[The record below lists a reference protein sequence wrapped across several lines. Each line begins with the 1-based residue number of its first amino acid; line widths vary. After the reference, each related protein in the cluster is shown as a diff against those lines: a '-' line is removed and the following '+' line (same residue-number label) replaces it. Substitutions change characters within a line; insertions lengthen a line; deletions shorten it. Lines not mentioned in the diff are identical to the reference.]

1 MTIDNQTFKIL
12 VVDDQPSNLRCLSN
26 ILTQRGYKV
35 QRAISGQLAL
45 NAAKSSPPDL
55 ILLDIIMP
63 EMTGFEVCKRLK
75 ANEQTR
81 DIPVIF
87 LSVLDEAT
95 DKVKAFKV
103 GGVDYIT
110 KPFQVEEVLA
120 RIENHLEIQILQKQ
134 LELKNQV
141 LQEEILIRNAAQAEL
156 QETKDSLELV
166 LCASN
171 DGFWEWNLQTGEVY
185 FSPRWKEM
193 LGYEEDEIYDQFSSW
208 EQLIFA
214 EDKIAALNL
223 IEAYNSGG
231 VKEFT
236 TTQRFYHKNG
246 STVHILVRAIHLK
259 DESGQVVRMIFSHT
273 DVSELVK
280 TSEALAQ
287 SKSLLASVLDSSQ
300 EGIAALASVR
310 NNQGNIVDFKF
321 LLVNPSAEKIVRIKA
336 EKLIER
342 YLLEKLPWTEETGLF
357 DDYVRVVETGEIFS
371 REVHYNFEG
380 IQAWFHVVAVKLGD
394 GLAVTFCDI
403 TQKKQDQQELLIA
416 RERLEYLLSSNPSV
430 IYSCKTT
437 DNYGTTFVSKNV
449 TALLG
454 YEPGEILESDNFWG
468 SHMHPEDKERVWA
481 EMPQLMAQGYHAG
494 EYRFLHKDGTY
505 RWIYDAIKLVR
516 DAAGNPIEIIGSLSD
531 ITERKQIEQALQ
543 ESQRFIQKLSEANPN
558 ILYVYD
564 LIEQQNVYINR
575 EIDEILDYTPEDLKQ
590 MGTDV
595 VQTLMHPEDL
605 ARFREYLK
613 QFETGKDGDIFE
625 FEYRMR
631 HKNGEYFWFFSRDT
645 LFARTA
651 DGKPKQI
658 LGAAT
663 NITQRKQAEAQ
674 LRQQKELLQT
684 IFDNIPVML
693 MLYDPA
699 GNMLLTNRHLELVL
713 GWSWAELANRNLLVE
728 CYQNREY
735 RARVV
740 EFMEAATGKWQDFK
754 TTTRDGRVIDTCWA
768 NIMLSDGNCI
778 GIGQDI
784 TERKQAEEALR
795 ISEERFQ
802 LAIEASG
809 LGLWDWHINTGI
821 VYYSPEWK
829 TMLGYAVEEI
839 EDRYQS
845 WERLVHP
852 EDLPTAL
859 AALEA
864 NWQRRSLCYEVEFRM
879 TSKEGEWKW
888 IISRG
893 RVTERDEMGN
903 PVRMTGTHKDI
914 SDRKQIQSALQ
925 ESERKFR
932 AIFNN
937 TFQFTGLLT
946 PDGTLI
952 EANQTALDFC
962 GIESRDAVG
971 RPYWETRWWTVGKE
985 DKESGGRGDAEIR
998 DDKQRGGRGDAESRD
1013 DKQRGGRGDAEIRE
1027 DAKRGRQARGSSENV
1042 PASPR
1047 PPVPASSS
1055 LTPTQQQLRDAIAL
1069 AANGEFV
1076 RYEVDIRGAGKT
1088 IATIDFSL
1096 KPVLDDAGNVVL
1108 LIPEGRDISDKKRD
1122 ERVKTALINCLEQS
1136 EARLSQIVTTISEG
1150 LIVQDDND
1158 RILFVNGAGLTLF
1171 GRSYEEVL
1179 HTSLGLPITLD
1190 ELTEIEIIRPCSE
1203 IIVAEMRALR
1213 ITWDH
1218 KAAYLITLRD
1228 ITARKQ
1234 AEIALQQSEARLQKL
1249 ADNVPGMLYEF
1260 LLHPDGSYNF
1270 AYVSSGCKEIN
1281 ELEPQQLIENPELAF
1296 QLSHPDDRQKLH
1308 ESIATS
1314 ARTLE
1319 PWFWEGL
1326 ISTPSGKQKWIQG
1339 AAKPEPCDNGDIL
1352 WHGVLIDTSDRK
1364 AADEALR
1371 QSEARLQ
1378 KLTASVPG
1386 LIYEFMLHPDGS
1398 YCFTYVSSGCREIYE
1413 LEPQQLLENVA
1424 LGFEQV
1430 HPNDRE
1436 SLMAAIAY
1444 SAQTLA
1450 PFTWEGRLIYP
1461 SGQIKWVQATSRPER
1476 LPGSQ
1481 TEPGSQAQSGNEGG
1495 IIWHGVMIDVSD
1507 RKFNEAL
1514 LLESQQRIAF
1524 LVQQT
1529 PIAVIEWNNDGK
1541 IIAWN
1546 SAAAEIFGYS
1556 QTEAIGQNLIDLLTP
1571 SSLQQQIN
1579 LATPDL
1585 LYQRGATCSISENI
1599 TKDGR
1604 IAICEWYNTALI
1616 DESGNAIGGA
1626 SMAVDITE
1634 RQQAQEA
1641 LRESAERERAIA
1653 KAIERMRQSL
1663 DIETIFR
1670 ATTEELRQVVG
1681 SDRVIIYRFNND
1693 WSGNF
1698 VAESIGSGWVPVV
1711 QLDPEHPDFT
1721 QAVLESP
1728 RCIVKL
1734 WDSPDNLVEDTYL
1747 QRTGGGI
1754 YNQGEKYL
1762 CVSDIYQ
1769 AGFSNCYIE
1778 LLETFQAKAYIT
1790 VPIFCGN
1797 KLWGLLATYQN
1808 TGPRLWSAAEIN
1820 IVVQIGNQ
1828 LGVALQQAE
1837 LLTQLKLAKEAADA
1851 ANKAKSQFL
1860 ARMSHEL
1867 RTPLNA
1873 ILGFSQLLARSDS
1886 LEQGEREHLAI
1897 INRSGEHLLDLI
1909 NDILSMSK
1917 IEAGQIALNE
1927 NCFDLYRLLTAIE
1940 DMFQLKAKSKGL
1952 ELKFERA
1959 TQVPQYVKTDESKLR
1974 QVLINLLGN
1983 AIKFTTSGSVKLLLK
1998 TAQEQ
2003 VTPVPEENIDSN
2015 APLHSDRV
2023 TLWFNVED
2031 TGPGIAPEELS
2042 TIFKP
2047 FVQSQIGRQSMEGTG
2062 LGLPISQQFVKLMG
2076 GEIGVTSQQGIGST
2090 FTFNIQATVLSEA
2103 PESTLSD
2110 PRRVIGLEPNQ
2121 PKYRILVV
2129 EDVLANRQLLLEL
2142 LAPLGFEVREAE
2154 NGQQGLAVWENW
2166 QPNLILM
2173 DMEMPVMDGYTATG
2187 EIKRHPKAKN
2197 TKIIALTASAFE
2209 EQRLAILNAGCD
2221 DFICKPFQEE
2231 ILFEKMAQHLGVLY
2245 VYQENRSL
2253 ASNGRFSAQSQSLTS
2268 EDLSCMPRNWI
2279 VALHQAALEI
2289 DDQQIIE
2296 LLQQI
2301 PATLSNITKALTY
2314 LVDNFRM
2321 DIIIE
2326 LTQPYSDD
2334 PPN

>member
-1 MTIDNQTFKIL
+1 MTMDNQTFKIL

-75 ANEQTR
+75 ANEKTR

-87 LSVLDEAT
+87 LSVLDEAN

-120 RIENHLEIQILQKQ
+120 RIENHLEIQTLQKQ
-134 LELKNQV
+134 LELKNKV
-141 LQEEILIRNAAQAEL
+141 LQEEILIRTAAQAEL

-171 DGFWEWNLQTGEVY
+171 DGFWEWNFQTGEVY

-208 EQLIFA
+208 EKLIFP
-214 EDKIAALNL
+214 EDKEAALNL
-223 IEAYNSGG
+223 IEAYNSGR

-246 STVHILVRAIHLK
+246 STVYILVRAIHLK
-259 DESGQVVRMIFSHT
+259 DRRGRVVRMIFSHT

-280 TSEALAQ
+280 TTSALAQ

-300 EGIAALASVR
+300 DGILALASVR
-310 NNQGNIVDFKF
+310 NRRGNIVDFKF
-321 LLVNPSAEKIVRIKA
+321 LLVNPSAEQIAGIA
-336 EKLIER
+336 GEKLIER
-342 YLLEKLPWTEETGLF
+342 YLLEKMPWTEETKLF
-357 DDYVRVVETGEIFS
+357 DDFVRVVETGEILN
-371 REVHYNFEG
+371 REVHYNFEERL
-380 IQAWFHVVAVKLGD
+380 AWFYVVAVKLGD

-403 TQKKQDQQELLIA
+403 TQKKLAQQELLIA

-437 DNYGTTFVSKNV
+437 ENYGTTFVSKNV

-454 YEPGEILESDNFWG
+454 YEPGEFLESDNFWVNQI
-468 SHMHPEDKERVWA
+468 HPEDKERVWA
-481 EMPQLMAQGYHAG
+481 EMSQLIAQGYHAG

-505 RWIYDAIKLVR
+505 RWLYDAIKLVR
-516 DAAGNPIEIIGSLSD
+516 DEAGNPIEMIGSLSD

-543 ESQRFIQKLSEANPN
+543 ESQRFIQKIAETNPN

-564 LIEQQNVYINR
+564 LIEGRNVYINR
-575 EIDEILDYTPEDLKQ
+575 EIVETLGYTPEDLKQ
-590 MGTDV
+590 IGTAV
-595 VQTLMHPEDL
+595 MPTLMHPEDL
-605 ARFREYLK
+605 ARFGEYLK
-613 QFETGKDGDIFE
+613 EFETGKDGDIFE

-631 HKNGEYFWFFSRDT
+631 HKNGEYRWLFSRDT

-651 DGKPKQI
+651 DGKAKQM
-658 LGAAT
+658 LGSAT
-663 NITQRKQAEAQ
+663 DITQRKQSEAE

-693 MLYDPA
+693 TLYDRS

-728 CYQNREY
+728 CYRDREY

-754 TTTRDGRVIDTCWA
+754 TTTRSGRVIDTCWA
-768 NIMLSDGNCI
+768 NIQLSDGNCI

-795 ISEERFQ
+795 KSEERFQ

-829 TMLGYAVEEI
+829 IMLGYAVEEI
-839 EDRYQS
+839 EDRFLS

-852 EDLPTAL
+852 EDLPMAL
-859 AALEA
+859 AALA
-864 NWQRRSLCYEVEFRM
+864 AHLQGRSLCYEVEFRM
-879 TSKEGEWKW
+879 ASKEGGWKW
-888 IISRG
+888 IISRA
-893 RVTERDEMGN
+893 RVTERDEMGS

-914 SDRKQIQSALQ
+914 SDRKHIQSALQ
-925 ESERKFR
+925 ENERKFR

-962 GIESRDAVG
+962 GIESGDAVG
-971 RPYWETRWWTVGKE
+971 RPYWETRWWTVGVDEIK
-985 DKESGGRGDAEIR
+985 SRGDL
-998 DDKQRGGRGDAESRD
+998 
-1013 DKQRGGRGDAEIRE
+1013 
-1027 DAKRGRQARGSSENV
+1027 ENYQL
-1042 PASPR
+1042 PITDYQLPITN
-1047 PPVPASSS
+1047 PNS
-1055 LTPTQQQLRDAIAL
+1055 LTPTQQQLKDAIAL
-1069 AANGEFV
+1069 AASGQFV

-1150 LIVQDDND
+1150 LIVQDDSD
-1158 RILFVNGAGLTLF
+1158 RILFVNGAALTLF

-1179 HTSLGLPITLD
+1179 HSSLGLPISSD
-1190 ELTEIEIIRPCSE
+1190 ELTEIEIIRPCSQ

-1213 ITWDH
+1213 ITWDR
-1218 KAAYLITLRD
+1218 KDAYLITLRD

-1249 ADNVPGMLYEF
+1249 AANVPGMLYEF
-1260 LLHPDGSYNF
+1260 MLHPDGSYSF
-1270 AYVSSGCKEIN
+1270 GYVSSGCRYLN
-1281 ELEPQQLIENPELAF
+1281 ELEPEQLIENPELGFDLAY
-1296 QLSHPDDRQKLH
+1296 PDDLQKLH
-1308 ESIATS
+1308 ESIAIS
-1314 ARTLE
+1314 AQTLE
-1319 PWFWEGL
+1319 PWFWEGR
-1326 ISTPSGKQKWIQG
+1326 INTPSGKQKWIQG
-1339 AAKPEPCDNGDIL
+1339 ASKPERCDNGDIL

-1386 LIYEFMLHPDGS
+1386 MIYEFVQYPDGS
-1398 YCFTYVSSGCREIYE
+1398 YSFAYVSSGCREIYE
-1413 LEPQQLLENVA
+1413 LEPQQLLENPA

-1430 HPNDRE
+1430 HPDDIQ
-1436 SLMAAIAY
+1436 SLMDAIAH
-1444 SAQTLA
+1444 SALTLA
-1450 PFTWEGRLIYP
+1450 PFAWEGRLNSP
-1461 SGQIKWVQATSRPER
+1461 SGQIKWVQANSRPER
-1476 LPGSQ
+1476 LMS
-1481 TEPGSQAQSGNEGG
+1481 SQAEPGNEGG
-1495 IIWHGVMIDVSD
+1495 IIWHGVMIDASD

-1556 QTEAIGQNLIDLLTP
+1556 QTEAIGQDLIDLLTP
-1571 SSLQQQIN
+1571 SNLKQQIS
-1579 LATPDL
+1579 LATQEL
-1585 LYQRGATCSISENI
+1585 LYQRGATCSISENL

-1604 IAICEWYNTALI
+1604 IVICEWYNTALI

-1681 SDRVIIYRFNND
+1681 SDRVIIYRFNPD

-1698 VAESIGSGWVPVV
+1698 VAESIGSGWIPVV
-1711 QLDPEHPDFT
+1711 GPDSEKADFT

-1734 WDSPDNLVEDTYL
+1734 WNTCQNLVEDTYL
-1747 QRTGGGI
+1747 QRTSGGI

-1762 CVSDIYQ
+1762 CVWDIYQ

-1808 TGPRLWSAAEIN
+1808 TGPRLWSPAEIN

-1837 LLTQLKLAKEAADA
+1837 LLAELKLAKEAADA

-1886 LEQGEREHLAI
+1886 LEQSEREHLAI

-1959 TQVPQYVKTDESKLR
+1959 PQVPQYVKTDESKLR

-1983 AIKFTTSGSVKLLLK
+1983 AIKFTTKGNVTLRVTTADDSVNYG
-1998 TAQEQ
+1998 TQEQ
-2003 VTPVPEENIDSN
+2003 VTPEDGENIDSN
-2015 APLHSDRV
+2015 SPQPTCPRTPLYCDRV
-2023 TLWFNVED
+2023 TLWFSVQD
-2031 TGPGIAPEELS
+2031 TGPGIAPEELA

-2047 FVQSQIGRQSMEGTG
+2047 FVQSQTGRQSMEGTG
-2062 LGLPISQQFVKLMG
+2062 LGLPISQQFVKLMA

-2090 FTFNIQATVLSEA
+2090 FRFNIQATVVSEA
-2103 PESTLSD
+2103 QEGILSD

-2121 PKYRILVV
+2121 AKYRILVV

-2173 DMEMPVMDGYTATG
+2173 DMEMPVMDGYAATS
-2187 EIKRHPKAKN
+2187 EIKRHPKGKN

-2253 ASNGRFSAQSQSLTS
+2253 ASNGRFSPQSQPLKS
-2268 EDLSCMPRNWI
+2268 EDLSFMPRNWL

-2289 DDQQIIE
+2289 DDQQIIN

-2301 PATLSNITKALTY
+2301 PPTGSNITKALTD

-2326 LTQPYSDD
+2326 LTQPYSDES
-2334 PPN
+2334 PN

>member
-1 MTIDNQTFKIL
+1 MITDLKTFKIL

-45 NAAKSSPPDL
+45 NAAQACPPDL

-87 LSVLDEAT
+87 LSVLDEAN

-120 RIENHLEIQILQKQ
+120 RIENQLEIQLLQKE
-134 LELKNQV
+134 LELKNSA
-141 LQEEILIRNAAQAEL
+141 LQEEILIRTAAQAEL

-171 DGFWEWNLQTGEVY
+171 DGFWEWNLQTNEVY

-193 LGYEEDEIYDQFSSW
+193 LGYEENEIFDRFSSW
-208 EQLIFA
+208 ENLIFP
-214 EDKIAALNL
+214 EDKLAALAL
-223 IEAYNSGG
+223 IEDYNSGRI
-231 VKEFT
+231 KKFT

-259 DESGQVVRMIFSHT
+259 NRSGQVVRMIFSHT

-280 TSEALAQ
+280 TTEALAQ

-300 EGIAALASVR
+300 DGIVALASIR
-310 NNQGNIVDFKF
+310 NEQGSIVDFRF
-321 LLVNPSAEKIVRIKA
+321 LLVNPSAEQIAGITA
-336 EKLIER
+336 DKLVKR
-342 YLLEKLPWTEETGLF
+342 YLLEKMPWTEETGLF
-357 DDYVRVVETGEIFS
+357 ENFVKVAETGEILN
-371 REVHYNFEG
+371 REVHYNFQG
-380 IQAWFHVVAVKLGD
+380 TITWFHVVAVKLGD

-403 TQKKQDQQELLIA
+403 TQKKLAQQELLIA

-430 IYSCKTT
+430 IYSCKPME
-437 DNYGTTFVSKNV
+437 NYGATFVSQSI
-449 TALLG
+449 TAILG
-454 YEPGEILESDNFWG
+454 YEPRELLESDNFWIN
-468 SHMHPEDKERVWA
+468 HIHPEDRERVSA
-481 EMPQLMAQGYHAG
+481 DMRQLLAQGYHAG
-494 EYRFLHKDGTY
+494 EYRFLHKDATY
-505 RWIYDAIKLVR
+505 RWLYDATKLVR
-516 DAAGNPIEIIGSLSD
+516 DDEGNPLEIIGSLSD

-543 ESQRFIQKLSEANPN
+543 ESQRFIQKIADTNPN

-564 LIEQQNVYINR
+564 LIERRNVYINR
-575 EIDEILDYTPEDLKQ
+575 EIVETLGYTPDDLKQ
-590 MGTDV
+590 MGTAV
-595 VQTLMHPEDL
+595 MATLMHPDDL
-605 ARFREYLK
+605 ARFGEYVK
-613 QFETGKDGDIFE
+613 EFETGKDGVIFE
-625 FEYRMR
+625 FEYRML
-631 HKNGEYFWFFSRDT
+631 HKNGEYRWLFSRDT

-651 DGKPKQI
+651 DGKAKQM

-663 NITQRKQAEAQ
+663 DITQRKQAEAE

-693 MLYDPA
+693 TLYDRA
-699 GNMLLTNRHLELVL
+699 GKMLLTNRHLELVL

-728 CYQNREY
+728 CYRDPEY

-740 EFMEAATGKWQDFK
+740 DFMAAATGKWQDFK
-754 TTTRDGRVIDTCWA
+754 TTTRDGKTIDTSWA
-768 NIMLSDGNCI
+768 NIQLSDGNCI

-795 ISEERFQ
+795 QSEERFQ
-802 LAIEASG
+802 LAIEASS

-829 TMLGYAVEEI
+829 NMLGYAVEEI
-839 EDRYQS
+839 EDRFS
-845 WERLVHP
+845 TWERLIHP

-864 NWQRRSLCYEVEFRM
+864 HLQGRSLCYEVEFRM
-879 TSKEGEWKW
+879 ASKQGEWKW
-888 IISRG
+888 IISRA
-893 RVTERDEMGN
+893 RVTERDQMGN
-903 PVRMTGTHKDI
+903 PVRVTGTHKDI

-925 ESERKFR
+925 ASERKFR

-962 GIESRDAVG
+962 GIQSSQAVG
-971 RPYWETRWWTVGKE
+971 RPFWEARWWTVGVEEQTTRKAE
-985 DKESGGRGDAEIR
+985 GAEGAEGAGGAE
-998 DDKQRGGRGDAESRD
+998 
-1013 DKQRGGRGDAEIRE
+1013 
-1027 DAKRGRQARGSSENV
+1027 ENDQL
-1042 PASPR
+1042 PITNYPL
-1047 PPVPASSS
+1047 PITNS

-1069 AANGEFV
+1069 AASGEFV
-1076 RYEVDIRGAGKT
+1076 RYEVDIRGLGKT

-1096 KPVLDDAGNVVL
+1096 KPVFDDAGNVVL

-1150 LIVQDDND
+1150 LIVQDDSD
-1158 RILFVNGAGLTLF
+1158 RILFVNGAALNLF

-1179 HTSLGLPITLD
+1179 NTCLGLPVTND
-1190 ELTEIEIIRPCSE
+1190 DLTEIEIIRPCSQ

-1213 ITWDH
+1213 ISWDN
-1218 KAAYLITLRD
+1218 KPAYLITLRD

-1234 AEIALQQSEARLQKL
+1234 AEVALKQSEARLQKL

-1260 LLHPDGSYNF
+1260 LIHPDGSYSF
-1270 AYVSSGCKEIN
+1270 AYVSSGCRYLN
-1281 ELEPQQLIENPELAF
+1281 ELEPEQVMENPDLGF
-1296 QLSHPDDRQKLH
+1296 QLAHPDDLRKLH
-1308 ESIATS
+1308 ESIALS
-1314 ARTLE
+1314 AQTLE
-1319 PWFWEGL
+1319 SWFWEGR
-1326 ISTPSGKQKWIQG
+1326 ITTPSGKQKWLQG
-1339 AAKPEPCDNGDIL
+1339 ASKPELCDNGDIL

-1386 LIYEFMLHPDGS
+1386 MIYEFVQQPDGS
-1398 YCFTYVSSGCREIYE
+1398 YSFAYASSGCRDIYE
-1413 LEPQQLLENVA
+1413 LEPQQLLGNPQLA
-1424 LGFEQV
+1424 FDQV
-1430 HPNDRE
+1430 EPNDMQN
-1436 SLMAAIAY
+1436 LMDTLAH

-1450 PFTWEGRLIYP
+1450 PFAWEGRLNSP

-1476 LPGSQ
+1476 LP
-1481 TEPGSQAQSGNEGG
+1481 EDEGG

-1514 LLESQQRIAF
+1514 LRESQQRIAF

-1529 PIAVIEWNNDGK
+1529 PIAAIEWNNNGE

-1546 SAAAEIFGYS
+1546 PAAAEIFGYS
-1556 QTEAIGQNLIDLLTP
+1556 QTEAIGKNLIDLLTP
-1571 SSLQQQIN
+1571 PNLKQQIN
-1579 LATPDL
+1579 LIADDL
-1585 LYQRGATCSISENI
+1585 LYLRGANCSISENI

-1681 SDRVIIYRFNND
+1681 SDRVIIYRFNPD

-1698 VAESIGSGWVPVV
+1698 VAESVASGWVPLIQADSKPPKYTEVV
-1711 QLDPEHPDFT
+1711 LD
-1721 QAVLESP
+1721 SP
-1728 RCIVKL
+1728 KCIVKL
-1734 WDSPDNLVEDTYL
+1734 WESPDSLIEDSYL
-1747 QRTGGGI
+1747 QRTSGGI
-1754 YNQGEKYL
+1754 YNEGEKYL

-1769 AGFSNCYIE
+1769 AGFSNCYIK
-1778 LLETFQAKAYIT
+1778 LLETFQVKAYIT

-1808 TGPRLWSAAEIN
+1808 TAPRLWSAAEIN

-1837 LLTQLKLAKEAADA
+1837 LLAQLKLAKEAADA

-1886 LEQGEREHLAI
+1886 LEQAERQHLEI

-1917 IEAGQIALNE
+1917 IEAGQVALNE
-1927 NCFDLYRLLTAIE
+1927 TCFDLYRLLAAIE

-1959 TQVPQYVKTDESKLR
+1959 PQVPQYVKTDESKLR

-1983 AIKFTTSGSVKLLLK
+1983 AIKFTSTGSVKLRANIADVQGNSAAEASA
-1998 TAQEQ
+1998 AQN
-2003 VTPVPEENIDSN
+2003 P
-2015 APLHSDRV
+2015 PLHSNRV
-2023 TLWFNVED
+2023 TLWFEVED
-2031 TGPGIAPEELS
+2031 TGLGIALEEIS

-2047 FVQSQIGRQSMEGTG
+2047 FVQSQTGRQSMEGTG

-2076 GEIGVTSQQGIGST
+2076 GEIGVTSQLRKGST
-2090 FTFNIQATVLSEA
+2090 FKFNIQATVVSEA
-2103 PESTLSD
+2103 PSSNLAD
-2110 PRRVIGLEPNQ
+2110 ARRVIGLEPNQ

-2142 LAPLGFEVREAE
+2142 LAPLGFDLLEAE
-2154 NGQQGLAVWENW
+2154 NGQQGLALWQSW
-2166 QPNLILM
+2166 QPDLILM
-2173 DMEMPVMDGYTATG
+2173 DMEMPIMDGYTATG
-2187 EIKRHPKAKN
+2187 RIKQHPNGKN

-2245 VYQENRSL
+2245 VYQQNRSL
-2253 ASNGRFSAQSQSLTS
+2253 AANGRLSVQSQPLTS
-2268 EDLSCMPRNWI
+2268 EDLSFMPRNWI

-2289 DDQQIIE
+2289 DDQQIMD
-2296 LLQQI
+2296 LLAQI
-2301 PATLSNITKALTY
+2301 PPNQSNITKALTD

-2326 LTQPYSDD
+2326 LTQIYSDES
-2334 PPN
+2334 PN

>member
-1 MTIDNQTFKIL
+1 M
-12 VVDDQPSNLRCLSN
+12 
-26 ILTQRGYKV
+26 
-35 QRAISGQLAL
+35 
-45 NAAKSSPPDL
+45 
-55 ILLDIIMP
+55 
-63 EMTGFEVCKRLK
+63 
-75 ANEQTR
+75 
-81 DIPVIF
+81 
-87 LSVLDEAT
+87 SVLDEAN

-120 RIENHLEIQILQKQ
+120 RIENQLEIQTLQKQ
-134 LELKNQV
+134 LELKNKV
-141 LQEEILIRNAAQAEL
+141 LQEEILTRTAAQAEL

-193 LGYEEDEIYDQFSSW
+193 LGYEEDEICDQFSSW
-208 EQLIFA
+208 ENLIFT

-223 IEAYNSGG
+223 IDAYNSGRL
-231 VKEFT
+231 KEFT
-236 TTQRFYHKNG
+236 ATQRFYHKNG
-246 STVHILVRAIHLK
+246 STVYILVRAIHLK
-259 DESGQVVRMIFSHT
+259 NRSGRVVRMIFSHT

-280 TSEALAQ
+280 TTEALAR

-300 EGIAALASVR
+300 DGIVALASVR
-310 NNQGNIVDFKF
+310 NKPGNIVDFKF
-321 LLVNPSAEKIVRIKA
+321 ILVNPSAEQIAGIAA
-336 EKLIER
+336 EKLIELH
-342 YLLEKLPWTEETGLF
+342 LLKKLPWMAETGLF
-357 DDYVRVVETGEIFS
+357 EDYVRVVETGEILN
-371 REVHYNFEG
+371 REVHYNFAG
-380 IQAWFHVVAVKLGD
+380 RLAWFHVVAVKLGD

-403 TQKKQDQQELLIA
+403 TDKKLAQQEVLIA

-437 DNYGTTFVSKNV
+437 GDYGATFVSQNV

-454 YEPGEILESDNFWG
+454 YEPGELLDSDNFWA
-468 SHMHPEDKERVWA
+468 SHIHPEDKDRIWA
-481 EMPQLMAQGYHAG
+481 EMPQIFAQGYHAG

-505 RWIYDAIKLVR
+505 RWLYDAVKLVR
-516 DAAGNPIEIIGSLSD
+516 DADGNPIEMIGSLSD

-543 ESQRFIQKLSEANPN
+543 ESQRFIQKIAETNPN

-564 LIEQQNVYINR
+564 MIEGRNVYVNR
-575 EIDEILDYTPEDLKQ
+575 EITETLGYTAEDLKQ
-590 MGTDV
+590 MGTAV
-595 VQTLMHPEDL
+595 MPTLMHPEDL
-605 ARFREYLK
+605 ARFGEYLK
-613 QFETGKDGDIFE
+613 EFETGKDGDIFE

-631 HKNGEYFWFFSRDT
+631 HKNGEYRWLFSRDT

-651 DGKPKQI
+651 DGKSKQM

-663 NITQRKQAEAQ
+663 DITQRKQAEAE

-684 IFDNIPVML
+684 IFDNIPVMVT
-693 MLYDPA
+693 LYDRA
-699 GNMLLTNRHLELVL
+699 GKMLLTNRHLEQVI
-713 GWSWAELANRNLLVE
+713 GWSWAELANRNLIVE
-728 CYQNREY
+728 CYPDSEY

-740 EFMEAATGKWQDFK
+740 DFMAAATGKWQDFK
-754 TTTRDGRVIDTCWA
+754 TTTRQGKVIDTCWA
-768 NIMLSDGNCI
+768 NILLSDGNCI

-795 ISEERFQ
+795 KSEERFQ

-809 LGLWDWHINTGI
+809 LGLWDWHIQTGI
-821 VYYSPEWK
+821 VYYSNEWK
-829 TMLGYAVEEI
+829 TMLGYAIEEI
-839 EDRYQS
+839 EDKFES

-852 EDLPTAL
+852 DDLPLAK
-859 AALEA
+859 AALQAHLQGE
-864 NWQRRSLCYEVEFRM
+864 SSGYEIEFRM
-879 TSKEGEWKW
+879 SAKSGEWKW
-888 IISRG
+888 ILSRG
-893 RVTERDEMGN
+893 RVTERDELNN

-946 PDGTLI
+946 PDGTLL

-962 GIESRDAVG
+962 GIESSDAVG
-971 RPYWETRWWTVGKE
+971 RPFWESRWWTVGVE
-985 DKESGGRGDAEIR
+985 EQVSRAAGEQVSRGA
-998 DDKQRGGRGDAESRD
+998 G
-1013 DKQRGGRGDAEIRE
+1013 
-1027 DAKRGRQARGSSENV
+1027 ENYQL
-1042 PASPR
+1042 PITNYPR
-1047 PPVPASSS
+1047 SLALPGNAITNSQS

-1069 AANGEFV
+1069 AASGEFV
-1076 RYEVDIRGAGKT
+1076 RYEVDIRGEGKT

-1096 KPVLDDAGNVVL
+1096 KPVFDDAGNVVL
-1108 LIPEGRDISDKKRD
+1108 LIPEGRDISEKKRD

-1150 LIVQDDND
+1150 LVVQDDNE
-1158 RILFVNGAGLTLF
+1158 RILFVNGAALALF

-1179 HTSLGLPITLD
+1179 HLSLGLPIRID
-1190 ELTEIEIIRPCSE
+1190 ELNEIEIIRPGSQ
-1203 IIVAEMRALR
+1203 IIIAEMRALR
-1213 ITWDH
+1213 ISWDN
-1218 KAAYLITLRD
+1218 KPAYLISLRD

-1234 AEIALQQSEARLQKL
+1234 AENALKQSEARLQKL
-1249 ADNVPGMLYEF
+1249 ADNVPGMLYEY

-1270 AYVSSGCKEIN
+1270 AYVSSGCREIN
-1281 ELEPQQLIENPELAF
+1281 ELEPQQLIENPDLGF
-1296 QLSHPDDRQKLH
+1296 QFTHLDDLQKLH
-1308 ESIATS
+1308 QSIATS

-1319 PWFWEGL
+1319 PWFWEGR
-1326 ISTPSGKQKWIQG
+1326 ITTRSGKQKWIQG
-1339 AAKPEPCDNGDIL
+1339 VAKPERCDNGDIL

-1386 LIYEFMLHPDGS
+1386 LIYEFIQDRDGS
-1398 YCFTYVSSGCREIYE
+1398 YSFAYVSSGCRDIYE
-1413 LEPQQLLENVA
+1413 LEPEQLLENAQLA
-1424 LGFEQV
+1424 LEQV
-1430 HPNDRE
+1430 HPDDIQ
-1436 SLMAAIAY
+1436 SLMDAIAS
-1444 SAQTLA
+1444 SAQTLT
-1450 PFTWEGRLIYP
+1450 PFTWEGRLNSP
-1461 SGQIKWVQATSRPER
+1461 SGQIKWIQATSRPEC
-1476 LPGSQ
+1476 LPR
-1481 TEPGSQAQSGNEGG
+1481 SQAQPARSQAQPGNEGG

-1514 LLESQQRIAF
+1514 LKESQQRIAF

-1529 PIAVIEWNNDGK
+1529 PIAAIEWNNGGE

-1546 SAAAEIFGYS
+1546 PAAAEIFGYS
-1556 QTEAIGQNLIDLLTP
+1556 QTEAIGKNLIDLLTP
-1571 SSLQQQIN
+1571 SMLKEQIK
-1579 LATPDL
+1579 LVPEDL
-1585 LYQRGATCSISENI
+1585 LYLRGANCSISENI

-1604 IAICEWYNTALI
+1604 IVICEWYNTALI
-1616 DESGNAIGGA
+1616 DERGNAIGGA

-1663 DIETIFR
+1663 DLETIFR
-1670 ATTEELRQVVG
+1670 ATTEELRQVLE
-1681 SDRVIIYRFNND
+1681 SDRVIIYRFNPD

-1698 VAESIGSGWVPVV
+1698 VAESVASGWVPLI
-1711 QLDPEHPDFT
+1711 QSDLEQPNYTE
-1721 QAVLESP
+1721 AVLDSP

-1734 WDSPDNLVEDTYL
+1734 WDSPDSLIEDTYL
-1747 QRTGGGI
+1747 QCTSGGI

-1808 TGPRLWSAAEIN
+1808 NAPRLWSAAEIN

-1837 LLTQLKLAKEAADA
+1837 LLAQLQLAKEAADA

-1873 ILGFSQLLARSDS
+1873 ILGFSQLLSRSES
-1886 LEQGEREHLAI
+1886 LAQAEREHLAI

-1917 IEAGQIALNE
+1917 IEAGQVALNE
-1927 NCFDLYRLLTAIE
+1927 TSFDLYRLLAAIE
-1940 DMFQLKAKSKGL
+1940 DMFQLKAKTKGL

-1959 TQVPQYVKTDESKLR
+1959 PQLPQYVKTDESKLR

-1983 AIKFTTSGSVKLLLK
+1983 AIKFTSTGSVTLRVMGNG
-1998 TAQEQ
+1998 QES
-2003 VTPVPEENIDSN
+2003 SN
-2015 APLHSDRV
+2015 DPLPMTHYQ
-2023 TLWFNVED
+2023 LFFEVED
-2031 TGPGIAPEELS
+2031 TGPGIAPEELT
-2042 TIFKP
+2042 TIFRP
-2047 FVQSQIGRQSMEGTG
+2047 FVQSQTGRQSMEGTG

-2076 GEIGVTSQQGIGST
+2076 GEIGVTSQLRKGST
-2090 FTFNIQATVLSEA
+2090 FKFNIQATVVSEA
-2103 PESTLSD
+2103 PPSNLAD
-2110 PRRVIGLEPNQ
+2110 ARRVIGLEPNQ

-2142 LAPLGFEVREAE
+2142 LAPLGFDVLEAE
-2154 NGQQGLAVWENW
+2154 NGQQGLAFWETW
-2166 QPNLILM
+2166 QPDLVLM

-2187 EIKRHPKAKN
+2187 EIKRHPKGKN

-2245 VYQENRSL
+2245 VYQQNRSL
-2253 ASNGRFSAQSQSLTS
+2253 AANGRLPAQSQPLSS

-2289 DDQQIIE
+2289 DDQQIMD
-2296 LLQQI
+2296 LLAQI
-2301 PATLSNITKALTY
+2301 PATQSNMTKALTD

-2326 LTQPYSDD
+2326 LTQTYSDES
-2334 PPN
+2334 PN